1 MLRTK
6 ILIEERLDG
15 RPGSEVRRLV
25 ELSSYLEGIDHIYI
39 FQITSWSVFF
49 ESAYEF
55 TIGDKCRI
63 WLPGLRS
70 VSVIISRR
78 SGNLFA
84 AIFSEPIDSK
94 IVREVRFSN
103 WTNPMES
110 TKSVELRRI
119 FPTRSANST
128 FSLYLAIGCSVF
140 FWLFVLVYFGS
151 GV

>member
-1 MLRTK
+1 VLQTK
-6 ILIEERLDG
+6 ILIEDQFDG
-15 RPGSEVRRLV
+15 RSCSEGRKRV
-25 ELSSYLEGIDHIYI
+25 ELSSYLAGIDHIYI

-49 ESAYEF
+49 ESAHEF

-63 WLPGLRS
+63 WLPGLRW

-103 WTNPMES
+103 WTNPKYS
-110 TKSVELRRI
+110 IRSVEMRRV
-119 FPTRSANST
+119 FPARSTNST
-128 FSLYLAIGCSVF
+128 FSLYLAIGFSF
-140 FWLFVLVYFGS
+140 LFWLFVLVNFG
-151 GV
+151 GRV